1 MSNNLLPSQPICYSG
16 LERVSLSVSQLL
28 RRFSDDRQ
36 KGSVTAEAAV
46 AVPVFFLAVVT
57 MLYLL
62 EMMAVHTAVRSGLQY
77 AGKKTAKE
85 SCVTQMLM
93 PSRIENDLVY
103 AVGEERLGRSIVRG
117 GSSGIDCSRS
127 KMSARTGIGKLTAE
141 YQVVIP
147 VPLFGIAPVKCSE
160 TMKIKAWSGYER
172 EGWMDTGNDTVY
184 VTETGLVEKTVE
196 IRLNEKK
203 IEKVNNQILGIAVDK
218 LDDAQAELDDTK
230 KKLKDAKAEL
240 KSNQEK
246 LQTEQTD
253 KTKELA
259 EYSKM
264 LDEAMATKAAYAA
277 QLVGLQADETAL
289 KTERKAY
296 VENKVVESY
305 DQINAGFQ
313 TAKET
318 LTSDETYQAVY
329 TQIYTQVKIAAVQQA
344 VVQAGITDTIDAT
357 NVDTYLAMLGD
368 AAAAI
373 EQTAQDTAKEMTEQQ
388 IAEQAAQIPE
398 NVKDALDNPDK
409 LKVFKKL
416 LDDQSKSAEAV

>member
-77 AGKKTAKE
+77 AGKKAAKE
-85 SCVTQMLM
+85 SCVMQMLM

-160 TMKIKAWSGYER
+160 TM
-172 EGWMDTGNDTVY
+172 
-184 VTETGLVEKTVE
+184 TGLVYHKDYHCSHLDLSIRMTHLELVE
-196 IRLNEKK
+196 GLRNENGGKYYPCEHCVK
-203 IEKVNNQILGIAVDK
+203 GNGGNIYITNSGDRYHSSLSCSG
-218 LDDAQAELDDTK
+218 
-230 KKLKDAKAEL
+230 LKRTIYAIPI
-240 KSNQEK
+240 S
-246 LQTEQTD
+246 
-253 KTKELA
+253 
-259 EYSKM
+259 
-264 LDEAMATKAAYAA
+264 EA
-277 QLVGLQADETAL
+277 
-289 KTERKAY
+289 
-296 VENKVVESY
+296 
-305 DQINAGFQ
+305 AGKGACSRCGQ
-313 TAKET
+313 
-318 LTSDETYQAVY
+318 
-329 TQIYTQVKIAAVQQA
+329 
-344 VVQAGITDTIDAT
+344 
-357 NVDTYLAMLGD
+357 
-368 AAAAI
+368 
-373 EQTAQDTAKEMTEQQ
+373 
-388 IAEQAAQIPE
+388 
-398 NVKDALDNPDK
+398 
-409 LKVFKKL
+409 
-416 LDDQSKSAEAV
+416 

>member
-1 MSNNLLPSQPICYSG
+1 MKAAGLIIALGILVTGADMTCSRTQMTPSIERNDYGKGKKVEELDVQIGNKKKKVRTSVEVSERQYSAKEVQELFSRIIRKMDRLILAGNETLDRVDEDLDLVTDIPGEPVKVSWELDRYDVMDIQGKLKEQNISEKGVLVKLNAG

-184 VTETGLVEKTVE
+184 VTETGLVYHKDYHCSHLDLSIRMTHLELVE
-196 IRLNEKK
+196 GLRNENGGKYYPCEHCVK
-203 IEKVNNQILGIAVDK
+203 GNGGNIYITNSGDRYHSSLSCSG
-218 LDDAQAELDDTK
+218 
-230 KKLKDAKAEL
+230 LKRTIYAIPI
-240 KSNQEK
+240 S
-246 LQTEQTD
+246 
-253 KTKELA
+253 
-259 EYSKM
+259 
-264 LDEAMATKAAYAA
+264 EA
-277 QLVGLQADETAL
+277 
-289 KTERKAY
+289 
-296 VENKVVESY
+296 
-305 DQINAGFQ
+305 AGKGACSRCGQ
-313 TAKET
+313 
-318 LTSDETYQAVY
+318 
-329 TQIYTQVKIAAVQQA
+329 
-344 VVQAGITDTIDAT
+344 
-357 NVDTYLAMLGD
+357 
-368 AAAAI
+368 
-373 EQTAQDTAKEMTEQQ
+373 
-388 IAEQAAQIPE
+388 
-398 NVKDALDNPDK
+398 
-409 LKVFKKL
+409 
-416 LDDQSKSAEAV
+416 

>member
-1 MSNNLLPSQPICYSG
+1 MSNNLLPSQPICYSV

-77 AGKKTAKE
+77 AGKKAAKE

-127 KMSARTGIGKLTAE
+127 KMSARTGIGKLTTE

-172 EGWMDTGNDTVY
+172 EGWMDYHCSHLDLSIRMTHL
-184 VTETGLVEKTVE
+184 ELVEGL
-196 IRLNEKK
+196 RNENGGKYYPCEHCVK
-203 IEKVNNQILGIAVDK
+203 GNGGNIYITNSGDRYHSSLSCSG
-218 LDDAQAELDDTK
+218 
-230 KKLKDAKAEL
+230 LKRTIYAIPI
-240 KSNQEK
+240 S
-246 LQTEQTD
+246 
-253 KTKELA
+253 
-259 EYSKM
+259 
-264 LDEAMATKAAYAA
+264 EA
-277 QLVGLQADETAL
+277 
-289 KTERKAY
+289 
-296 VENKVVESY
+296 
-305 DQINAGFQ
+305 AGKGACSRCGQ
-313 TAKET
+313 
-318 LTSDETYQAVY
+318 
-329 TQIYTQVKIAAVQQA
+329 
-344 VVQAGITDTIDAT
+344 
-357 NVDTYLAMLGD
+357 
-368 AAAAI
+368 
-373 EQTAQDTAKEMTEQQ
+373 
-388 IAEQAAQIPE
+388 
-398 NVKDALDNPDK
+398 
-409 LKVFKKL
+409 
-416 LDDQSKSAEAV
+416 

>member
-184 VTETGLVEKTVE
+184 VTETGLVYHKDYHCSHLDLSIRMTHLELVEGLRNENGGKYYPCEHCVKGNGETFILRIRETGITV
-196 IRLNEKK
+196 RC
-203 IEKVNNQILGIAVDK
+203 
-218 LDDAQAELDDTK
+218 
-230 KKLKDAKAEL
+230 
-240 KSNQEK
+240 
-246 LQTEQTD
+246 
-253 KTKELA
+253 
-259 EYSKM
+259 
-264 LDEAMATKAAYAA
+264 
-277 QLVGLQADETAL
+277 
-289 KTERKAY
+289 R
-296 VENKVVESY
+296 
-305 DQINAGFQ
+305 
-313 TAKET
+313 
-318 LTSDETYQAVY
+318 
-329 TQIYTQVKIAAVQQA
+329 A
-344 VVQAGITDTIDAT
+344 VV
-357 NVDTYLAMLGD
+357 
-368 AAAAI
+368 
-373 EQTAQDTAKEMTEQQ
+373 
-388 IAEQAAQIPE
+388 
-398 NVKDALDNPDK
+398 
-409 LKVFKKL
+409 
-416 LDDQSKSAEAV
+416 